1 MYTVKELS
9 KLAGITPRTL
19 HYYDE
24 IGLLKPSRIGD
35 NGYRYYGE
43 QAVLRLQQIMLFREL
58 EVPLE
63 EIGQL
68 INNPGFNA
76 QRTLEKHKQ
85 NLEKKIEHLQM
96 IMNTVEK
103 TLSYIKGENNMS
115 QKELF
120 NGLSD
125 EQQAEYEKEALQKYD
140 PEIVKE
146 SNKRYKGYSEEEKR
160 RIGEE
165 GNQVYLDLLN
175 AMPDGAESDK
185 VQSIIQRWRDHM
197 NYFWTPNLDQ
207 LLGLAELYN
216 VDPRFKAN
224 FDKISPDLAEFMK
237 EAVKVYVSKRK

>member
-68 INNPGFNA
+68 IDNPGFNA
-76 QRTLEKHKQ
+76 QGTLEKHKR
-85 NLEKKIEHLQM
+85 NLEKKIEHLQK
-96 IMNTVEK
+96 IMNTVEN
-103 TLSYIKGENNMS
+103 TLSYIKGENNMT
-115 QKELF
+115 QKQLF
-120 NGLSD
+120 AGLSD

-146 SNKRYKGYSEEEKR
+146 SNKRYKGYSDDEKR

-175 AMPDGAESDK
+175 AMPDGADSDK
-185 VQSIIQRWRDHM
+185 VQAIIQRWRDHM
-197 NYFWTPNLDQ
+197 NYFWTPDLDQ

-216 VDPRFKAN
+216 VDPRFKEN

-237 EAVKVYVSKRK
+237 EAVKVYVSRRK

>member
-63 EIGQL
+63 EIGKL
-68 INNPGFNA
+68 IDTPGFDVQKA
-76 QRTLEKHKQ
+76 LERHKQ
-85 NLEKKIEHLQM
+85 NLEKKIEHLQK
-96 IMNTVEK
+96 IVNTVES
-103 TLSYIKGENNMS
+103 TLSYIKGEKNMT
-115 QKELF
+115 QKQLF
-120 NGLSD
+120 DGLSD

-140 PEIVKE
+140 PEIVKA
-146 SNKRYKGYSEEEKR
+146 SNKKYKGYSDEEKR

-175 AMPDGAESDK
+175 AMPDGADSDK
-185 VQSIIQRWRDHM
+185 VQAIIQRWRDHM
-197 NYFWTPNLDQ
+197 NYFWTPDLDQ